1 MRQFQL
7 NASHI
12 SSSLEKV
19 FAKDNT
25 SYYNNELAIL
35 LWITTAKLD
44 RMIEI
49 AQEYQNYQN
58 NRISNSKKSIP
69 KNIQCILQ
77 EEYLQTSGKI
87 QNIYQSLTI

>member
-1 MRQFQL
+1 
-7 NASHI
+7 
-12 SSSLEKV
+12 
-19 FAKDNT
+19 
-25 SYYNNELAIL
+25 
-35 LWITTAKLD
+35 
-44 RMIEI
+44 MIEI